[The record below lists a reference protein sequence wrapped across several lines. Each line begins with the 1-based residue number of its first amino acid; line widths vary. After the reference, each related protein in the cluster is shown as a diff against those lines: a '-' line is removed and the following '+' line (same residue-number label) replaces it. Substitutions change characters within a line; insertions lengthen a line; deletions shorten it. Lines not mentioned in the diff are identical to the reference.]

1 MTEKDQVPY
10 TEAAT
15 SGLYVKKSG
24 LSGKYDNVR
33 RFWEDDVT
41 RLFLRPYLKEKVGE
55 KARRL
60 ERLRIL
66 DLGCGAGDG
75 YDLLTGI
82 TAKDVGIYEY
92 AVTLINQDLLGTYR
106 GIDLNMDLISQAVEL
121 YGSNDKVAFTRG
133 DISSGLDIDNEPY
146 DLYFSSYGTMSH
158 FSSEQLVKLL
168 ADIAAHSEDGALVV
182 LDWLGRYSY
191 EWQDL
196 WSLNTDEEDFMDYRI
211 SYIYPPEERNS
222 VDIQSFPLKLLS
234 GKEVTDIVRGAEA
247 LSGAEII
254 VQRLFD
260 RSMFVGRHID
270 TGEYNRHCTP
280 VREAVNSLL
289 EPNIRTDLTS
299 LIVDY
304 VPRHGFT
311 ELNRFF
317 EKYTMSWNTLVKHT
331 IEFLA
336 EYEESEAP
344 AESAVDIYQFYPESL
359 RKAVET
365 MQKVVSTTG
374 GLPGDSRANIIEP
387 QLAYALRRLEMEL
400 QSGSGTG
407 HGLVG
412 ILQVNRK
419 G

>member
-1 MTEKDQVPY
+1 MTENNQVPY
-10 TEAAT
+10 TEAAST
-15 SGLYVKKSG
+15 GQYVKKSG

-33 RFWEDDVT
+33 RFWEDEVT
-41 RLFLRPYLKEKVGE
+41 RLFLRSYLKDMVDEKGC
-55 KARRL
+55 KL

-92 AVTLINQDLLGTYR
+92 AVTLINQDLLGFYK
-106 GIDLNMDLISQAVEL
+106 GIDLNIDLISQAVEL
-121 YGSNDKVAFTRG
+121 YGSNDKVVFTPG
-133 DISSGLDIDNEPY
+133 DISSGLDIQDGPF
-146 DLYFSSYGTMSH
+146 DVYFSSYGTMSH
-158 FSSEQLVKLL
+158 FTSQQMVKLL
-168 ADIAAHSEDGALVV
+168 SDIASHSEDGALVV

-196 WSLNTDEEDFMDYRI
+196 WSLNTDEENFMDYRI
-211 SYIYPPEERNS
+211 SYIYPPEERDS

-234 GKEVTDIVRGAEA
+234 EREVMDIIRGAEA
-247 LSGAEII
+247 ISGAKITL
-254 VQRLFD
+254 QKLFD
-260 RSMFVGRHID
+260 RSMFVGRHMD
-270 TGEYNRHCTP
+270 TGDYNRHGTP
-280 VREAVNSLL
+280 IREAVNSLL
-289 EPNIRTDLTS
+289 EPNIRTDLVS

-317 EKYTMSWNTLVKHT
+317 EKFTMSWNTLVKQT
-331 IEFLA
+331 IEYLA
-336 EYEESEAP
+336 EYEESIGRS
-344 AESAVDIYQFYPESL
+344 ESSVDIYKFYPDPL

-365 MQKVVSTTG
+365 MKRVVNTTG
-374 GLPGDSRANIIEP
+374 DLPGDSRANIIEP

-400 QSGSGTG
+400 QSGAGTG

-412 ILQVNRK
+412 ILKISRR

>member
-1 MTEKDQVPY
+1 MTEKNQVPY
-10 TEAAT
+10 TEAAST
-15 SGLYVKKSG
+15 GQYVKKSG
-24 LSGKYDNVR
+24 LLGKYDNVR
-33 RFWEDDVT
+33 RFWEDEAT
-41 RLFLRPYLKEKVGE
+41 RLFLRPYLKEIVDE
-55 KARRL
+55 KTRKL
-60 ERLRIL
+60 DRLRIL

-82 TAKDVGIYEY
+82 TAKDVGMYEY
-92 AVTLINQDLLGTYR
+92 AVKLINQDLLGFYK
-106 GIDLNMDLISQAVEL
+106 GIDLNIDLISQAVEH
-121 YGSNDKVAFTRG
+121 YGSNDKVVFTKG
-133 DISSGLDIDNEPY
+133 DISTGLDIEDEPF
-146 DLYFSSYGTMSH
+146 DVYFSSYGTMSH
-158 FSSEQLVKLL
+158 FTSERMVKLL
-168 ADIAAHSEDGALVV
+168 SDVAAHSEDGALVV

-196 WSLNTDEEDFMDYRI
+196 WSLKTGEETFMDYRI
-211 SYIYPPEERNS
+211 SYIYPPEERDS

-234 GKEVTDIVRGAEA
+234 GGEMMDIVRAAEVVP
-247 LSGAEII
+247 GAEIT
-254 VQRLFD
+254 VQKLFD
-260 RSMFVGRHID
+260 RSMFVGRHMD
-270 TGEYNRHCTP
+270 TGDYNRHCTP

-289 EPNIRTDLTS
+289 EPNIRTDLSS

-317 EKYTMSWNTLVKHT
+317 EKFTMSWNTLVKHT

-336 EYEESEAP
+336 EYGQNEGRAGS
-344 AESAVDIYQFYPESL
+344 SVDIYKFYPESL

-365 MQKVVSTTG
+365 MQRVVSTTG
-374 GLPGDSRANIIEP
+374 DLPGDTRANIIEP

-400 QSGSGTG
+400 QSGAGTG

-412 ILQVNRK
+412 ILKINKK